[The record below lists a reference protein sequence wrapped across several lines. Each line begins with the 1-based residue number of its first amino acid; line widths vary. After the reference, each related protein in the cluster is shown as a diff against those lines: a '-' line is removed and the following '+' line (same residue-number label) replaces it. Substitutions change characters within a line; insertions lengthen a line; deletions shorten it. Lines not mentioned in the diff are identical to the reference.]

1 MSNENFINR
10 LKLLPNVVKQFATLT
25 GIIILVILSFSVLN
39 NFFSD
44 GDELVAKMKIEEE
57 RIENERKLNELISSL
72 PSGILVTFDG
82 TDHFKLS
89 DELYK
94 AVCNAT
100 KLIPQRAIMG
110 ANFLNFKAHNIYTA
124 NGNLIE
130 KTFVKWDE
138 EKNKCYASFSVNGKN
153 IGVDETVTVSGEVL
167 SFLSTGIDTRVY
179 FIKNF

>member
-1 MSNENFINR
+1 MLNESFINK
-10 LKLLPNVVKQFATLT
+10 LKLLPDAAKQFGTLICVIT
-25 GIIILVILSFSVLN
+25 LVILSFAVLN
-39 NFFSD
+39 NIFSD
-44 GDELVAKMKIEEE
+44 GDELVAKMKVEEE
-57 RIENERKLNELISSL
+57 RIANERKLNNLISSL

-89 DELYK
+89 EELYE

-130 KTFVKWDE
+130 ETFVKWDQ
-138 EKNKCYASFSVNGKN
+138 EKNRCYAGFSVNGKN
-153 IGVDETVTVSGEVL
+153 IGMDETVTVSGEVL

>member
-1 MSNENFINR
+1 MSNENFINK
-10 LKLLPNVVKQFATLT
+10 LKLLPDAVKQFGSLIS
-25 GIIILVILSFSVLN
+25 IIILVILSFAVLN
-39 NFFSD
+39 NIFSD

-57 RIENERKLNELISSL
+57 RIANERKLNELTSSL

-89 DELYK
+89 DELYE

-130 KTFVKWDE
+130 ETFVKWE
-138 EKNKCYASFSVNGKN
+138 KEKNKCYAGFSVNGKN
-153 IGVDETVTVSGEVL
+153 IGEDETVTVSGEVL

>member
-1 MSNENFINR
+1 MSNENFINK
-10 LKLLPNVVKQFATLT
+10 LKLLPDAVKQFGSLT

-57 RIENERKLNELISSL
+57 RIANERKLNELTSSL

-89 DELYK
+89 DELYE

-110 ANFLNFKAHNIYTA
+110 ANFL
-124 NGNLIE
+124 
-130 KTFVKWDE
+130 V
-138 EKNKCYASFSVNGKN
+138 
-153 IGVDETVTVSGEVL
+153 
-167 SFLSTGIDTRVY
+167 
-179 FIKNF
+179 